1 MKKRVLVLGY
11 SQTGQLSRLVGS
23 IVQPLRESDEIE
35 VLEREIEPHE
45 PFPFPWP
52 FLQFF
57 NTFPESVHEC
67 PIALKPINLADGEQ
81 FDLVILAYQVWFLS
95 PSLPVSSFLQS
106 PAAEKLLRDTPVV
119 TVIGCRNMW
128 LNAQEKV
135 KARLSA
141 IGAKLIDNIV
151 LTDSAHSAATFIST
165 PLWVLTGKKGPFLGG
180 LIPRAG
186 ISDQDIAAAS
196 RFGRAIAAQLPQQ
209 SRDPQPMLRGLG
221 AVKVRERLIASEAIA
236 HRSFLIWG
244 KLLRRIGGQESLPR
258 KCVLLLYVLFLIV
271 MILTVVPL
279 SALLKR
285 VFGPLFRKHTA
296 AQKSYYA
303 APSGET
309 LDKAN

>member
-1 MKKRVLVLGY
+1 MIKRVLVLGY
-11 SQTGQLSRLVGS
+11 SQTGQLSRLVDS
-23 IVQPLRESDEIE
+23 IVEPLLANDEIE
-35 VLEREIEPHE
+35 VLEREIEPRE

-57 NTFPESVHEC
+57 NIFPESVYEC
-67 PIALKPINLADGEQ
+67 PIALKPIGIADGEH
-81 FDLVILAYQVWFLS
+81 FDLIILAYQVWFLS
-95 PSLPVSSFLQS
+95 PSLPISSFLQS
-106 PAAEKLLRDTPVV
+106 PAAEKLLRDKPVV

-135 KARLSA
+135 KARLTA
-141 IGAKLIDNIV
+141 IGAKLVDNIV
-151 LTDSAHSAATFIST
+151 LTDSAHSAATFVST

-196 RFGRAIAAQLPQQ
+196 RFGRAIAAQFPNQ
-209 SRDPQPMLRGLG
+209 SGEPQPMLKGLG
-221 AVKVRERLIASEAIA
+221 AVKVQERLIASEVIA
-236 HRSFLIWG
+236 HRSFKIWG
-244 KLLRRIGGQESLPR
+244 KLLRRIGGQESVPR
-258 KCVLLLYVLFLIV
+258 KCVLLLYVLFLVV

-285 VFGPLFRKHTA
+285 VFGPLLGKHTA

-303 APSGET
+303 APSGEAI
-309 LDKAN
+309 DKMN